1 MRSTLR
7 DTESELR
14 RRSLAT
20 VGYTSFVMR
29 KSSKPRFSSN
39 SSSAVISVARTE
51 GVISARVVPRIAKKQ
66 GFSGDHKFSPLFVLC
81 CLPGARPPGET
92 FSVSGR
98 IKLFWATSVYYY
110 TAKHA
115 KVNMF
120 SSKFL
125 KILSDSSICFGA
137 YIILHFSTQT
147 ILQPGQPTA
156 LQDIKRPRR
165 RLFSCGVFSLPSS
178 QRTIFFTYRIK
189 MAATCARV
197 ASPCG
202 SRIRPWPLSVPF
214 TRPAA
219 LAHAS
224 ASRA

>member
-147 ILQPGQPTA
+147 ILQSGHPIA
-156 LQDIKRPRR
+156 LQDKNGPAGG
-165 RLFSCGVFSLPSS
+165 FSPAGFSRCRHLILIPD
-178 QRTIFFTYRIK
+178 
-189 MAATCARV
+189 
-197 ASPCG
+197 
-202 SRIRPWPLSVPF
+202 
-214 TRPAA
+214 
-219 LAHAS
+219 
-224 ASRA
+224 

>member
-178 QRTIFFTYRIK
+178 HTD
-189 MAATCARV
+189 
-197 ASPCG
+197 S
-202 SRIRPWPLSVPF
+202 
-214 TRPAA
+214 
-219 LAHAS
+219 
-224 ASRA
+224 